1 MAQRIDQFCENLR
14 VKLTNIDSGLHG
26 LKTKIEGKAQHAD
39 QEVRSHL
46 DKVRK
51 SIDKNRDKLSAS
63 RAEMKEWVEARKTA
77 TADKIADW
85 KAKHETTK
93 LQNRADSAE
102 RYAAAAVDV
111 ALAAVDEAEEA
122 ALEAWLAREDADSA
136 QAKKA

>member
-1 MAQRIDQFCENLR
+1 MSQRIDQFCENLR